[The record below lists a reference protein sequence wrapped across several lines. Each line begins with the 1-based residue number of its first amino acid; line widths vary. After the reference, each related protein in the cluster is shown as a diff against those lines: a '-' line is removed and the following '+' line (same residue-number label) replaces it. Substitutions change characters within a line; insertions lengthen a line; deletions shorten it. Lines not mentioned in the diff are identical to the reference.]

1 MYFAIPSAEYVRS
14 VYKKWQTGSGAVQ
27 PAEPHQDLNMVTQ
40 LSRSSKTR
48 PRREDPLSAWPSILA
63 ASLTTLRRLAGA
75 TEHEFLRIGSRMQDM
90 YQQSLNLAQTAQHL
104 VETASGERLQSLI
117 ERLRE
122 ILLEMAKYLTQAQ
135 TRSGSSSTTL
145 NSVGDLLKQAAD
157 PLSGVRRMCK
167 NLYILEVSIKIESAY
182 LGEMGSEFT
191 NLAID
196 IKKLSHQIKEKVNAI
211 QELRGTLATTIIN
224 HRNKIEAAKI
234 MEDAE
239 TVLARRNTT
248 KSLGDLE
255 AVNDR
260 FSQLGAVISSISAE
274 NTINISA
281 IVQSMQFHDIFRQ
294 QVEHVVEAIE
304 GLLPSLTAPPPDS
317 LDDDPRRGQVISK
330 VGDVCELQQAQL
342 QFASAELYSAVVA
355 IVGNLRSIGDKQ
367 QQMAR
372 AIYQQTGEIDAA
384 GASFIEEVSLRMNSL
399 ATLLDNCADSNS
411 EITGIMREVSGTV
424 GQITG
429 FVADIDEIGHDIIQ
443 IALNA
448 RIKAATTGRNGASL
462 SVLAEEIGQ
471 MSTEAV
477 QRTDLITA
485 TLGKIDSTTDTLSVE
500 TKDGDKLLSTQLAG
514 LKTELANIL
523 AILDEMGGELLT
535 TLAEVR
541 KQVTSLTGEIAS
553 LTTGIDIHEQTKAMA
568 DEVLRDLK
576 EIFIHARAL
585 HPASAAFK
593 EDLRLM
599 AQRYT
604 MESERRIHESIAIGH
619 GVGTGMVQA
628 ETVIEKSGIDS
639 EFGDNVDLF

>member
-1 MYFAIPSAEYVRS
+1 MVMQPSQS
-14 VYKKWQTGSGAVQ
+14 TTPLPQ
-27 PAEPHQDLNMVTQ
+27 
-40 LSRSSKTR
+40 
-48 PRREDPLSAWPSILA
+48 REAPLSAWPSILA
-63 ASLTTLRRLAGA
+63 ASLSTLRRLAGA
-75 TEHEFLRIGSRMQDM
+75 TEHEFLRIGSRMQEI
-90 YQQSLNLAQTAQHL
+90 YQQSHILAQTAQRL
-104 VETASGERLQSLI
+104 VETASGQRLQSLI

-122 ILLEMAKYLTQAQ
+122 ILLEMARYLNQAQ
-135 TRSGSSSTTL
+135 TRGGYSSTTL
-145 NSVGDLLKQAAD
+145 SSVGGLLKQVAD

-167 NLYILEVSIKIESAY
+167 HLYILEVSIKIESAY

-191 NLAID
+191 TLAMD
-196 IKKLSHQIKEKVNAI
+196 IKKLSQQIKEKVNAI
-211 QELRGTLATTIIN
+211 QDLRGALAANIGH
-224 HRNKIEAAKI
+224 HRNKIEAAR
-234 MEDAE
+234 AVQE
-239 TVLARRNTT
+239 TETALTRQNST

-274 NTINISA
+274 NTGNIST

-294 QVEHVVEAIE
+294 QVEHVVEAVE
-304 GLLPSLTAPPPDS
+304 ALLPSLTAPPPDS
-317 LDDDPRRGQVISK
+317 PDDDLDQGQVISK

-342 QFASAELYSAVVA
+342 QFASAELYAAVVA
-355 IVGNLRSIGDKQ
+355 IVGNLRSIGEKQ
-367 QQMAR
+367 HQMAG
-372 AIYQQTGEIDAA
+372 AIYQQTGEIDVA
-384 GASFIEEVSLRMNSL
+384 GTSFINEVSLQMNAL
-399 ATLLDNCADSNS
+399 ATLLDSCAFSNS
-411 EITGIMREVSGTV
+411 EITGIMQEVSGTV

-485 TLGKIDSTTDTLSVE
+485 TLAEIDSTTDALSVE
-500 TKDGDKLLSTQLAG
+500 TKDGDRILSSQLAV
-514 LKTELANIL
+514 LKTELAKIL
-523 AILDEMGGELLT
+523 AILDEMGDELLT
-535 TLAEVR
+535 TLAEVK
-541 KQVTSLTGEIAS
+541 KQVTALTGEIES
-553 LTTGIDIHEQTKAMA
+553 LANGIDIHEQTKAMA
-568 DEVLRDLK
+568 DEVLQDLK
-576 EIFIHARAL
+576 KIFIHARTL

-604 MESERRIHESIAIGH
+604 MESERRIHESIAVGH
-619 GVGTGMVQA
+619 GVGTGMA
-628 ETVIEKSGIDS
+628 EPEAVIEKSGSDS